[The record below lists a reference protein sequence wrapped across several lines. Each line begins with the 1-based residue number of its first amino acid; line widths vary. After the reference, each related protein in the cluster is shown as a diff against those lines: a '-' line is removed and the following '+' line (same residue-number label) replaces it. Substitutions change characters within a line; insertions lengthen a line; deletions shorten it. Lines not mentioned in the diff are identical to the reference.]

1 MLSNVYYFMNHL
13 MFIIISRDP
22 VVIILFNN
30 DKGECYHILLHI

>member
-13 MFIIISRDP
+13 MFIIISRDT
-22 VVIILFNN
+22 VVIILFNY